1 VQEHPA
7 VTTFLFTDIEG
18 STRLWEEQPERM
30 RPALARHDALARRAV
45 ETRRGVVVKTT
56 GDGLHAA
63 FGDPLDAVG
72 AAIAL
77 QQALGEPQDEDA
89 VALQVRCGLHAGVVE
104 RRDNDFFGSAVNRAA
119 RIMSAANG
127 GQVLLSQSVADL
139 VEPRLPAGVTL
150 RDLGSARL
158 RDLAR
163 PERIYQVVHPALRA
177 HFPAL
182 RTLEAIPNNLPQQVT
197 SFIGREREL
206 REIRELLHRARLV
219 TVIGTGGLGKTR
231 LSLQVAADALD
242 DFPDGVWLIELA
254 PFADPKL
261 VPQAVASALGIKEEA
276 GSSAA
281 QALIRHCADRKL
293 LLILDNCEHLI
304 EACAKLAA
312 ELLQSLPGIKI
323 LASSRERLNI
333 RGETTYPL
341 PPFVVADPQ
350 RKSTLS
356 EIAESD
362 AARLFIERAISVQP
376 AFHLTEHNA
385 PYIAQICYRL
395 DGIPLAIELAAARVR
410 AIGIETIAV
419 RLNDRFRLLTS
430 GDRAALPRQQ
440 TLRALIDWSHELLT
454 ESERILFRRL
464 PVFAGDLT
472 LEAAEAVTAGD
483 DLDRS
488 DVLDLM
494 ARLVEKS
501 LLLMMDVERAHY
513 RMLETVR
520 EYAAERME
528 LSGDARAVRDRHLRY
543 YVELAE
549 ATNPELFGPAQAKAL
564 ARLDFER
571 ENLLAAHAWC
581 DRADDGAQLGVRLV
595 HALKHY
601 WINRGLAELF
611 HRLAL
616 EALARTRPGERTITR
631 CRALFNAGQIE
642 CWLGRYAEAHAHLD
656 ESLAIARKLGDSKRI
671 AAALQPLG
679 MACLGLRNFA
689 AARAHLEEALELA
702 RKQQD
707 QHDLVAALNAMAQ
720 FHRAQNDLDAA
731 VPLYEQVVELARSI
745 GDRESIGLGLL
756 NLAMAILARDG
767 HRVPGIL
774 LEVVAIADE
783 TGSKPAI
790 QSVLEVSAGF
800 AAWRAEWERAA
811 QLFGAAETHAQTT
824 GLRRDPADEAF
835 LAPLMENA
843 RRALGESAFRAAE
856 AEGRALA
863 PEDATARARAW
874 LAALAALPATTLD

>member
-1 VQEHPA
+1 VQEQPA

-45 ETRRGVVVKTT
+45 ETRRGLVVKTT

-77 QQALGEPQDEDA
+77 QQAIGEPQGEDA
-89 VALQVRCGLHAGVVE
+89 VALLVRCGLHAGVVE

-127 GQVLLSQSVADL
+127 GQVLMSQPVADL

-150 RDLGSARL
+150 RDLGSVRL

-163 PERIYQVVHPALRA
+163 PERIYQVVHPALRE

-206 REIRELLHRARLV
+206 HEIRELLRRARLV
-219 TVIGTGGLGKTR
+219 TVVGTGGLGKTR

-242 DFPDGVWLIELA
+242 DFPDGVWLVELA
-254 PFADPKL
+254 PLADPKL
-261 VPQAVASALGIKEEA
+261 VPQAVASVLGIKEEA
-276 GSSAA
+276 GSSVS
-281 QALIRHCADRKL
+281 QALAQHCADRKL

-304 EACAKLAA
+304 DACAKLAA
-312 ELLQSLPGIKI
+312 ELLQSLPGVKF

-333 RGETTYPL
+333 RGETTYSL

-350 RKSTLS
+350 RKSAFS
-356 EIAESD
+356 EVAESD
-362 AARLFIERAISVQP
+362 AARLFIERAVAAQP

-385 PYIAQICYRL
+385 PYVAQICYRL

-410 AIGIETIAV
+410 AIGIETIAA
-419 RLNDRFRLLTS
+419 RLDDRFRLLTS

-454 ESERILFRRL
+454 EPERVLFRRL
-464 PVFAGDLT
+464 PVFAGDFT
-472 LEAAEAVTAGD
+472 LEAAEAVAAGD
-483 DLDRS
+483 DLDQS

-501 LLLMMDVERAHY
+501 LLMMEVDHAHY

-528 LSGDARAVRDRHLRY
+528 LSGDARAIRDRHLRY
-543 YVELAE
+543 CVELAE
-549 ATNPELFGPAQAKAL
+549 ATWPRLFGPKQAEAL
-564 ARLDFER
+564 ERLDFER

-581 DRADDGAQLGVRLV
+581 DHADDGVELGVRLV
-595 HALKHY
+595 QALKSY
-601 WINRGLAELF
+601 WINRGLPELGY
-611 HRLAL
+611 RLAV
-616 EALARTRPGERTITR
+616 EALTRIPSDNQSVSRS
-631 CRALFNAGQIE
+631 RALFVTGQIA
-642 CWLGRYAEAHAHLD
+642 CWLGRYAEAQPYLE
-656 ESLAIARKLGDSKRI
+656 ESLKVARNLGDTKRI

-679 MACLGLRNFA
+679 MACLARGNTTA
-689 AARAHLEEALELA
+689 AHRHLEEALALA
-702 RKQQD
+702 RKQD
-707 QHDLVAALNAMAQ
+707 DRHDLVAALNAMAQ
-720 FHRAQNDLDAA
+720 LHRTQGNLEAA
-731 VPLYEQVVELARSI
+731 VPLYEQVVDFARELD
-745 GDRESIGLGLL
+745 DRESIAIGLL
-756 NLAMAILARDG
+756 NLAMAILERAPDRL
-767 HRVPGIL
+767 PAML
-774 LEVVAIADE
+774 LEVLAIADE
-783 TGSKPAI
+783 TGSRPAV
-790 QSVLEVSAGF
+790 QSVFEVSAGF
-800 AAWRAEWERAA
+800 AASRGEWKGAA
-811 QLFGAAETHAQTT
+811 RLFGAAEAHAKTT

-835 LAPLMENA
+835 LAPLIAKA
-843 RRALGESAFRAAE
+843 RDALGAAE
-856 AEGRALA
+856 FAAAETAGRELNHD
-863 PEDATARARAW
+863 DAKLQVLEW
-874 LAALAALPATTLD
+874 LARSG

>member
-1 VQEHPA
+1 VQEQPA

-45 ETRRGVVVKTT
+45 ETRRGLVVKTT

-77 QQALGEPQDEDA
+77 QQAIGEPQGEDA
-89 VALQVRCGLHAGVVE
+89 VALLVRCGLHAGVVE

-127 GQVLLSQSVADL
+127 GQVLLSQPVADL

-150 RDLGSARL
+150 RDLGSVRL

-163 PERIYQVVHPALRA
+163 PERIYQVVHPALRE

-206 REIRELLHRARLV
+206 HEIRELLRRARLV
-219 TVIGTGGLGKTR
+219 TVVGTGGLGKTR

-242 DFPDGVWLIELA
+242 DFPDGVWLVELA
-254 PFADPKL
+254 PLADPKL
-261 VPQAVASALGIKEEA
+261 VPQAVASVLGIKEEA
-276 GSSAA
+276 GSSVS
-281 QALIRHCADRKL
+281 QALAQHCADRKL

-304 EACAKLAA
+304 DACAKLAA
-312 ELLQSLPGIKI
+312 ELLQSLPGVKF

-333 RGETTYPL
+333 RGETTYSL

-350 RKSTLS
+350 RKSAFS
-356 EIAESD
+356 EVAESD
-362 AARLFIERAISVQP
+362 AARLFIERAVAAQP

-385 PYIAQICYRL
+385 PYVAQICYRL

-410 AIGIETIAV
+410 AIGIETIAA
-419 RLNDRFRLLTS
+419 RLDDRFRLLTS

-454 ESERILFRRL
+454 EPERVLFRRL
-464 PVFAGDLT
+464 PVFAGDFT
-472 LEAAEAVTAGD
+472 LEAAEAVAAGD
-483 DLDRS
+483 DLDQS

-501 LLLMMDVERAHY
+501 LLMMEVDHAHY

-528 LSGDARAVRDRHLRY
+528 LSGDARAIRDRHLRY
-543 YVELAE
+543 CVELAE
-549 ATNPELFGPAQAKAL
+549 ATWPRLFGPKQAEAL
-564 ARLDFER
+564 ERLDFER

-581 DRADDGAQLGVRLV
+581 DHADDGVELGVRLV
-595 HALKHY
+595 QALKSY
-601 WINRGLAELF
+601 WINRGLPELGY
-611 HRLAL
+611 RLAV
-616 EALARTRPGERTITR
+616 EALTRIPSDNQSVSRS
-631 CRALFNAGQIE
+631 RALFVTGQIA
-642 CWLGRYAEAHAHLD
+642 CWLGRYAEAQPYLE
-656 ESLAIARKLGDSKRI
+656 ESLKVARNLGDTKRI

-679 MACLGLRNFA
+679 MACLARGNTTA
-689 AARAHLEEALELA
+689 AHRHLEEALALA
-702 RKQQD
+702 RKQD
-707 QHDLVAALNAMAQ
+707 DRHDLVAALNAMAQ
-720 FHRAQNDLDAA
+720 LHRTQGNLEAA
-731 VPLYEQVVELARSI
+731 VPLYEQVVDFARELD
-745 GDRESIGLGLL
+745 DRESIAIGLL
-756 NLAMAILARDG
+756 NLAMAILERAPDRL
-767 HRVPGIL
+767 PAML
-774 LEVVAIADE
+774 LEVLAIADE
-783 TGSKPAI
+783 TGSRPAV
-790 QSVLEVSAGF
+790 QSVFEVSAGF
-800 AAWRAEWERAA
+800 AASRGEWKGAA
-811 QLFGAAETHAQTT
+811 RLFGAAEAHAKTT

-835 LAPLMENA
+835 LAPLIAKA
-843 RRALGESAFRAAE
+843 RDALGAAE
-856 AEGRALA
+856 FAAAETAGRELNHD
-863 PEDATARARAW
+863 DAKLQVLEW
-874 LAALAALPATTLD
+874 LARSG

>member
-45 ETRRGVVVKTT
+45 ETRRGLVVKTT

-77 QQALGEPQDEDA
+77 QQALGEPQSEDA

-206 REIRELLHRARLV
+206 REIRELLRRARLV
-219 TVIGTGGLGKTR
+219 TVVGTGGLGKTR

-254 PFADPKL
+254 PLADPKL

-276 GSSAA
+276 GSSVS
-281 QALIRHCADRKL
+281 QALVQHCADRRL

-304 EACAKLAA
+304 DACAKLAA
-312 ELLQSLPGIKI
+312 ELLQSLPGIKM

-333 RGETTYPL
+333 RGETTYSL

-350 RKSTLS
+350 RKSTFS
-356 EIAESD
+356 EVAESD
-362 AARLFIERAISVQP
+362 AARLFIERAVAAQP
-376 AFHLTEHNA
+376 AFHLTERNA

-419 RLNDRFRLLTS
+419 RLDDRFRLLTS

-454 ESERILFRRL
+454 EPERVLFRRL
-464 PVFAGDLT
+464 PVFAGDFT
-472 LEAAEAVTAGD
+472 LEAAEAVAGGD
-483 DLDRS
+483 GLDRS
-488 DVLDLM
+488 DVLDLT

-501 LLLMMDVERAHY
+501 LMMMEVDQAHY

-528 LSGDARAVRDRHLRY
+528 SSGDARAVRNRHLRY
-543 YVELAE
+543 YVGLAE
-549 ATNPELFGPAQAKAL
+549 ATLPDLAGPAQAKAL
-564 ARLDFER
+564 ARLDVER

-581 DRADDGAQLGVRLV
+581 DQADDGAELGVRLV
-595 HALKHY
+595 QALKSY
-601 WINRGLAELF
+601 WINRGLPGLGY
-611 HRLAL
+611 RLAV
-616 EALARTRPGERTITR
+616 EALERIPPDNQSVSR
-631 CRALFNAGQIE
+631 SRALFVAGQIAY
-642 CWLGRYAEAHAHLD
+642 WLGRYAEAQLYLE
-656 ESLAIARKLGDSKRI
+656 ESLKVARNLGDTKRI

-679 MACLGLRNFA
+679 MACLGRGNTTA
-689 AARAHLEEALELA
+689 AHRHLEEALALA
-702 RKQQD
+702 RKQD
-707 QHDLVAALNAMAQ
+707 ERHDLVAALNAMAQ
-720 FHRAQNDLDAA
+720 LHRTQGNLEAA
-731 VPLYEQVVELARSI
+731 VPLYEQVVEFARELD
-745 GDRESIGLGLL
+745 DRESIAIGLL
-756 NLAMAILARDG
+756 NLAMAILERAPDRI
-767 HRVPGIL
+767 PAML
-774 LEVVAIADE
+774 LEVLAIADE
-783 TGSKPAI
+783 TGSRPAI

-800 AAWRAEWERAA
+800 AASRGEWEGAA
-811 QLFGAAETHAQTT
+811 RFFGATEAHAKTT
-824 GLRRDPADEAF
+824 GLHRDPADEAF
-835 LAPLMENA
+835 LAPLIA
-843 RRALGESAFRAAE
+843 RSRRALGESMFQDNE
-856 AEGRALA
+856 AVGRARDSA
-863 PEDATARARAW
+863 DAKADVRAW
-874 LAALAALPATTLD
+874 LTQLAAIRY

>member
-1 VQEHPA
+1 MQEQPA

-45 ETRRGVVVKTT
+45 ETRRGLVVKTT

-77 QQALGEPQDEDA
+77 QQAIGEPQGEDA
-89 VALQVRCGLHAGVVE
+89 VALLVRCGLHAGVVE

-127 GQVLLSQSVADL
+127 GQVLMSQSVADL

-150 RDLGSARL
+150 RDLGFARL

-163 PERIYQVVHPALRA
+163 PERIYQVVHPALRE

-206 REIRELLHRARLV
+206 HEIRELLRGARLV
-219 TVIGTGGLGKTR
+219 TVVGTGGLGKTR

-254 PFADPKL
+254 PLADPKL
-261 VPQAVASALGIKEEA
+261 VPQGVASALGIKEEA
-276 GSSAA
+276 GSSVS
-281 QALIRHCADRKL
+281 QALARHCADRKL

-304 EACAKLAA
+304 DACAKLAA
-312 ELLQSLPGIKI
+312 ELLQSLPGVKF

-333 RGETTYPL
+333 RGETTYSL

-350 RKSTLS
+350 RKSTFS
-356 EIAESD
+356 EVAESD
-362 AARLFIERAISVQP
+362 AARLFIERAVAAQP

-385 PYIAQICYRL
+385 PYVAQICYRL
-395 DGIPLAIELAAARVR
+395 D
-410 AIGIETIAV
+410 
-419 RLNDRFRLLTS
+419 DRFRLLTS

-454 ESERILFRRL
+454 EPERVLFRRL
-464 PVFAGDLT
+464 PVFAGDFT
-472 LEAAEAVTAGD
+472 LEAAEAVAAGD
-483 DLDRS
+483 DLDQS

-501 LLLMMDVERAHY
+501 LLMMEVDHAHY

-528 LSGDARAVRDRHLRY
+528 LSGDARAIRDRHLRY
-543 YVELAE
+543 CVELAE
-549 ATNPELFGPAQAKAL
+549 ATWPRLFGPKQAEAL
-564 ARLDFER
+564 ERLDFER

-581 DRADDGAQLGVRLV
+581 DHADNGVELGVRLV
-595 HALKHY
+595 QALKSY
-601 WINRGLAELF
+601 WINRGLPELGY
-611 HRLAL
+611 RLAV
-616 EALARTRPGERTITR
+616 EALTRIPSDNQSVSRS
-631 CRALFNAGQIE
+631 RALFVTGQIA
-642 CWLGRYAEAHAHLD
+642 CWLGRYAEAQPYLE
-656 ESLAIARKLGDSKRI
+656 ESLKVARNLGDTKRI

-679 MACLGLRNFA
+679 MACLARGNTTA
-689 AARAHLEEALELA
+689 AHRHLEEALALA
-702 RKQQD
+702 RKQD
-707 QHDLVAALNAMAQ
+707 DRHDLVAALNAMAQ
-720 FHRAQNDLDAA
+720 LHRTQGNLEAA
-731 VPLYEQVVELARSI
+731 VPLYEQVVDFARELD
-745 GDRESIGLGLL
+745 DRESIAIGLL
-756 NLAMAILARDG
+756 NLAMAILERAPDRL
-767 HRVPGIL
+767 PAML
-774 LEVVAIADE
+774 LEVLAIADE
-783 TGSKPAI
+783 TGSRPAV
-790 QSVLEVSAGF
+790 QSVFEVSAGF
-800 AAWRAEWERAA
+800 AASRGEWKGAA
-811 QLFGAAETHAQTT
+811 RLFGAAEAHAKTT

-835 LAPLMENA
+835 LAPLIAKA
-843 RRALGESAFRAAE
+843 RDALGAAE
-856 AEGRALA
+856 FAAAETAGRELNHD
-863 PEDATARARAW
+863 DAKLQVLEW
-874 LAALAALPATTLD
+874 LARSG